1 MIFKKVISLL
11 VALILALPFTFLSAS
26 AAEDFSMKS
35 FDKGYVT
42 FIFDDGRMP
51 FTKEVA
57 ELFEEYGMP
66 MSCAIIANR
75 VQKDS
80 ELHKVILSIQQN
92 GGEILSHGYKHMP
105 ITSEEKSKNPDRN
118 VYGAST
124 GIYTVEG
131 IEKEL
136 GSSWKRLTNLGLN
149 VNGMIQVGSGGD
161 EGSADFALVETVAR
175 KYYKYSNASGISAQ
189 YKKSRTFM
197 NYKTMNGIK
206 DMINKAIENNE
217 WIILSAHGY
226 SEITSDAAG
235 EDTGALREILEYIKS
250 KNGEIEVVT
259 WNYIY
264 NTFGEY
270 SGPEVPS
277 AEAKAFLTATDD
289 DDALTLIQNAY
300 VEKPVTQSKPTQVAN
315 SSTSSVTSSQTNN
328 TSSTVSKTQSTV
340 ASTEES
346 ATEYESVDANSV
358 KAPKKEKK
366 NNTGKIIAICVAATL
381 ALASVIAAV
390 LVILKFK

>member
-1 MIFKKVISLL
+1 MLFLKKSIAIL
-11 VALILALPFTFLSAS
+11 VAVIITISFTFLTAS
-26 AAEDFSMKS
+26 AQEDFTMKA

-51 FTKEVA
+51 FTKDIA
-57 ELFEEYGMP
+57 ELFKEYNMP
-66 MSCAIIANR
+66 MSCAIVASR

-118 VYGAST
+118 VYGAGT

-206 DMINKAIENNE
+206 DMIDKAIQNKE
-217 WIILSAHGY
+217 WIILSAHSY
-226 SEITSDAAG
+226 NEISNDAASD
-235 EDTGALREILEYIKS
+235 DTGAMREILDYIKS
-250 KNGEIEVVT
+250 KNGEVEVVT

-264 NTFGEY
+264 ETFGEY
-270 SGPEVPS
+270 SGPAVPT
-277 AEAKAFLTATDD
+277 AEAKAFLSVVDGDD
-289 DDALTLIQNAY
+289 VASLAKDAY
-300 VEKPVTQSKPTQVAN
+300 VEKPVTESRPTQ
-315 SSTSSVTSSQTNN
+315 ST
-328 TSSTVSKTQSTV
+328 TSSTVSSTTSSETVNSETQSTV
-340 ASTEES
+340 TSSEE
-346 ATEYESVDANSV
+346 TTGEHESVDANSI
-358 KAPKKEKK
+358 KAPKKEKKK
-366 NNTGKIIAICVAATL
+366 NNTGKIIAICCAAAV
-381 ALASVIAAV
+381 ALASIIAAV
-390 LVILKFK
+390 IIVLKFK